1 MGPPMSGFFERWSRK
16 KRATDEDAG
25 RETEADQPVEVLA
38 ELEELESEDE
48 DLPDEEVLNALPSLD
63 DITLDTNIKPF
74 LQRGVPRAMK
84 NAALRKMWLLDPRIR
99 DHKDLAVDYAW
110 DWNTPGGVPGSGGAV
125 SAESVA
131 KLVRTLFS
139 APAAK
144 EAEAEAVL
152 LQKQQPESTE
162 PEPPVDAIPAPADS
176 VREPAERREPSADRK
191 EFAIARSDVV
201 DGGQENAV
209 PVMRRRHGGATP
221 E

>member
-16 KRATDEDAG
+16 KRATDEDTG

-162 PEPPVDAIPAPADS
+162 PEPPVEAIPAPADS

-209 PVMRRRHGGATP
+209 PVMRRRHGGAMP